1 MEKAQGTLTTPNWPE
16 SDYPPG
22 ISCSWHIIAPS
33 DQVLTS
39 CLGCPAGTQAA
50 SLKQPASGIVS
61 NVCVLIPELALVESK
76 TRPRPANMQ
85 AKRKCN
91 YWP

>member
-33 DQVLTS
+33 NQVLTFWPR
-39 CLGCPAGTQAA
+39 LPTRCPPGAQAA
-50 SLKQPASGIVS
+50 SFKAHNQQ
-61 NVCVLIPELALVESK
+61 NLIEHLCPD
-76 TRPRPANMQ
+76 P
-85 AKRKCN
+85 
-91 YWP
+91 

>member
-33 DQVLTS
+33 DQVLTLLS
-39 CLGCPAGTQAA
+39 RLPTRYPGSILKADRQHNCIEHLCPD
-50 SLKQPASGIVS
+50 P
-61 NVCVLIPELALVESK
+61 
-76 TRPRPANMQ
+76 
-85 AKRKCN
+85 
-91 YWP
+91 

>member
-33 DQVLTS
+33 NQVLTL
-39 CLGCPAGTQAA
+39 LGCPPGTQAA
-50 SLKQPASGIVS
+50 SLHHTASKTFLNI
-61 NVCVLIPELALVESK
+61 CVLIPKLALVETK
-76 TRPRPANMQ
+76 PDPADM
-85 AKRKCN
+85 
-91 YWP
+91 